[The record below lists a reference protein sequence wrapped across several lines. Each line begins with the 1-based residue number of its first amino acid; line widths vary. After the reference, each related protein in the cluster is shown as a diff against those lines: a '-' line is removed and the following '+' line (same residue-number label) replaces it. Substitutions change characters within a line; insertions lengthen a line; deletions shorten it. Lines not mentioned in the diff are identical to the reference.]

1 MEIESVCVLGGSGF
15 VGRAVADQ
23 LSARSIRVR
32 VVTRSRPRAMGL
44 AVLPTVE
51 LVVADPH
58 DTHSLARAFEGMDAV
73 VNLVGIL
80 HERGRETFQ
89 RCHVE
94 LPRKVV
100 EACHSAGVR
109 HLLHMS
115 ALGAS
120 ESGPSRYQR
129 SKGAGEAEVR
139 RAAGALPVTILRP
152 SVVFGEGDEFLNT
165 FAKLVRTFPVIPL
178 AGAHTR
184 FQPIWVED
192 VARCFVDAMGNPRA
206 FGNAYDL
213 GGPKPYTLEELVRY
227 VAKLLGRKPTIIP
240 LGGALATLQAWVL
253 EHLPGPMM
261 TRDNLASMSVDN
273 VSAQPFPDLF
283 DFDPSPLEV
292 IAPVYFSGGGVAR
305 ARYPRYRHAA
315 GR

>member
-1 MEIESVCVLGGSGF
+1 MDIESVCILGGSGF
-15 VGRAVADQ
+15 VGRAVTDQ
-23 LSARSIRVR
+23 LSGQGLRVR
-32 VVTRSRPRAMGL
+32 VVTRSRPRAMPL

-51 LVVADPH
+51 LVVADAH
-58 DTHSLARAFEGMDAV
+58 DTVSLARCFEGMDAV

-80 HERGRETFQ
+80 HERRSQTFQ
-89 RCHVE
+89 ACHVE

-109 HLLHMS
+109 QLLHMS

-129 SKGAGEAEVR
+129 SKGAGEAELR
-139 RAAGALPVTILRP
+139 RTADGLAYTILRP
-152 SVVFGEGDEFLNT
+152 SVVFGEGDDFLNQ
-165 FAKLVRTFPVIPL
+165 FASLARFAPVIPL
-178 AGAHTR
+178 PGGRAR

-192 VARCFVDAMGNPRA
+192 VARCFAGALGNPRA
-206 FGNAYDL
+206 FGNAYEIC
-213 GGPKPYTLEELVRY
+213 GPQQYTLEELVRY
-227 VAKLLGRKPTIIP
+227 VAGLLGRNPVVIPTS
-240 LGGALATLQAWVL
+240 GALATLQAFVL

-273 VSAQPFPDLF
+273 ICSQPFPAVF
-283 DFDPSPLEV
+283 GFDPAPLEV
-292 IAPVYFSGGGVAR
+292 VAPVYLAGGGLAR
-305 ARYPRYRHAA
+305 ARYPRFRHTA